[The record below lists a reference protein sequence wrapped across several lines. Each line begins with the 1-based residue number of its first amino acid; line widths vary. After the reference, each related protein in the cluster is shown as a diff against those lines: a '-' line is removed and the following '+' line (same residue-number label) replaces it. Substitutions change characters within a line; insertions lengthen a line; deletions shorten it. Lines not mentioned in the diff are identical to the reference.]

1 MEIETLGDPLYRK
14 GDRIDFEWIRPIL
27 SDLFTNDKENGGIHN
42 YNPILMLKI
51 PLPQQRYNLS
61 DPQIESVIR
70 DRISLLNF
78 LGYTDKLTDKN
89 IIWYFRERL

>member
-1 MEIETLGDPLYRK
+1 
-14 GDRIDFEWIRPIL
+14 
-27 SDLFTNDKENGGIHN
+27 
-42 YNPILMLKI
+42 MLKI

-89 IIWYFRERL
+89 IIWYFRERLSKTGKDRLVFNEIIQGSIESCRIHDETVSRGEAV

>member
-1 MEIETLGDPLYRK
+1 
-14 GDRIDFEWIRPIL
+14 
-27 SDLFTNDKENGGIHN
+27 
-42 YNPILMLKI
+42 MLKI

-61 DPQIESVIR
+61 DPQIEREIR